1 MIVFHRGGS
10 AQQRLN
16 VQETESPLHL
26 ATRVHCIWQLE
37 DGGDFQQE
45 FPWHL
50 GQKTVFKINVKL
62 ERDSEWR
69 SLVKFDCEERRDASR
84 N

>member
-1 MIVFHRGGS
+1 MCR
-10 AQQRLN
+10 RL
-16 VQETESPLHL
+16 
-26 ATRVHCIWQLE
+26 RVHCIWQLE